1 MGACTR
7 MLVLLFQIFYRMKN
21 FFPSDVKGT
30 RSPTVDWQY
39 SSNKN
44 VKREG
49 QGGLYVTPTGNEFH
63 DSVSMLF
70 AQKPKEPSL
79 SAPPHLRQLSTL
91 KTYKRNTEINYGL
104 NTP

>member
-1 MGACTR
+1 

-21 FFPSDVKGT
+21 FWLLVVKGT
-30 RSPTVDWQY
+30 RFPTVDWQY

-63 DSVSMLF
+63 ESVSMLF

-79 SAPPHLRQLSTL
+79 SAPPQLRQLPTL
-91 KTYKRNTEINYGL
+91 KTYKRNKEIIDGL